1 MWVLN
6 LRSKPRRS
14 TRLLHFNWQLKLIHV
29 RSQTPLLHLLIK
41 CSRFS
46 LTSLWI
52 ILRFYGEE
60 FFPEQSSW
68 WFCRKLSTLG
78 TKITQHTSILMRPL
92 VSESSKTSKTPVSP
106 IFQISK
112 KQSQICQRLK
122 TLSPNIEGKVTK
134 ESAKSHH
141 LYWSFHCV
149 QIEAT
154 ARKGEILPFFTTAIK
169 CKGVTSI
176 PSFTTYTLIL
186 ACCERRTK
194 NARVTRHPAVEAIEL
209 VQVLPASL

>member
-1 MWVLN
+1 
-6 LRSKPRRS
+6 
-14 TRLLHFNWQLKLIHV
+14 
-29 RSQTPLLHLLIK
+29 
-41 CSRFS
+41 
-46 LTSLWI
+46 
-52 ILRFYGEE
+52 
-60 FFPEQSSW
+60 
-68 WFCRKLSTLG
+68 
-78 TKITQHTSILMRPL
+78 MRPL
-92 VSESSKTSKTPVSP
+92 VSESSKTSETPVSP

-194 NARVTRHPAVEAIEL
+194 NTRVTRLPAVEAIEL
-209 VQVLPASL
+209 VQVLPAVSRVSLHIHKQLWWLSRCCFSYYNGSARKKAGDGVTLRHVQAVWWYFCWWKKVRNKE